1 MLVGENW
8 REKGRGAPTG
18 LLWTATKS
26 LRLSEEIICGPLFG
40 GPAAVSNTTVAVRC
54 LHWHS
59 LQLFSL
65 EIKLRIYSVFCIRNC
80 YGLGFSVLAGG
91 DPYIDDHGDRN

>member
-1 MLVGENW
+1 MVDGSGFSLDSHNVWCWLVRIGEK
-8 REKGRGAPTG
+8 RVEGLRQ

-40 GPAAVSNTTVAVRC
+40 GSAAVSNTTVAVRC

-59 LQLFSL
+59 L
-65 EIKLRIYSVFCIRNC
+65 
-80 YGLGFSVLAGG
+80 
-91 DPYIDDHGDRN
+91 H